1 MNNLLFSLNATLP
14 VFLMMVL
21 GYVLRRIKML
31 SPEFIKNSNT
41 LNYKVTLPVLLFM
54 DIATID
60 IGTRWDTSYVLFC
73 AGATTIYFLVI
84 WGLTKL
90 LLKDQSMTGA
100 FVQASFRSSAA
111 VLGVAFIQNMYG
123 DSGMAP
129 LMIIGTVPLYN
140 IYSVIVLTFEANS
153 QSIKEGRKVKLKA
166 AFLNIAKNPIILG
179 IVAGIAYSLLP
190 FSLPTVLNK
199 TFNNIAVLATP
210 LALLALGAGFEGRKA
225 LTKIKPTIVASA
237 IKLLLI
243 PAVFIPISCMFGFRD
258 DKLVALL
265 IMLASPT
272 TVSCYIMADSME
284 NDSILTSSIIV
295 ATTFLGAFT
304 MTGWIF
310 LLRTLNLISNA
321 IV

>member
-21 GYVLRRIKML
+21 GYVLRHLKML
-31 SPEFIKNSNT
+31 SPEFIKNSNAI
-41 LNYKVTLPVLLFM
+41 NYKVTLPVLLFM

-60 IGTRWDTSYVLFC
+60 ISTKWDTTYVLFC
-73 AGATTIYFLVI
+73 AGSTTIYFLVI

-111 VLGVAFIQNMYG
+111 VLGVAFIQNIYG

-129 LMIIGTVPLYN
+129 LMIIGTVPLFN
-140 IYSVIVLTFEANS
+140 IYSVIVLTFETNS
-153 QSIKEGRKVKLKA
+153 QSVESGRKVKLKA
-166 AFLNIAKNPIILG
+166 ALINIAKNPIILG
-179 IVAGIAYSLLP
+179 IVAGIVFSLLP
-190 FSLPTVLNK
+190 FSLPTVINK
-199 TFNNIAVLATP
+199 TMSNIAVLATP

-225 LTKIKPTIVASA
+225 LAKIKPTIAASA

-243 PAVFIPISCMFGFRD
+243 PAIFIPIACMFGFRD

-265 IMLASPT
+265 IMFASPT
-272 TVSCYIMADSME
+272 TVSCYIMAENME
-284 NDSILTSSIIV
+284 NDGVLTSSIIV
-295 ATTFLGAFT
+295 ATTFLGSFT

-310 LLRTLNLISNA
+310 LLRTLDLISNTLG
-321 IV
+321 

>member
-21 GYVLRRIKML
+21 GYILNHLKIL
-31 SPEFIKNSNT
+31 SPEFVRNSNT
-41 LNYKVTLPVLLFM
+41 LNFKVTLPVLLFL
-54 DIATID
+54 DISSANIRST
-60 IGTRWDTSYVLFC
+60 WDTSYVLFC
-73 AGATTIYFLVI
+73 ALSTTISFFAI

-90 LLKDQSMTGA
+90 FSKDKSITGA

-123 DSGMAP
+123 NAGMAP
-129 LMIIGTVPLYN
+129 LMIIGTVPLFN

-153 QSIKEGRKVKLKA
+153 QQMKAGRKEKLKA

-179 IVAGIAYSLLP
+179 ILAGIAFSLLP
-190 FSLPTVLNK
+190 IHLPSIIDK
-199 TFNNIAVLATP
+199 TLSNIAALATP

-225 LTKIKPTIVASA
+225 LAKINPTLAASA
-237 IKLLLI
+237 IKLILL
-243 PAVFIPISCMFGFRD
+243 PAIFIPIACLLGFRD
-258 DKLVALL
+258 EKLVALL

-272 TVSCYIMADSME
+272 TVSCYIMAESMD
-284 NDSILTSSIIV
+284 NDGVLTSSVIV

-304 MTGWIF
+304 LTAWIF
-310 LLRTLNLISNA
+310 LLRVMNLIANA
-321 IV
+321 HI